1 MPDQPDHPDQPDRPD
16 PRGPEGDP
24 TRPWEQP
31 SGAWPGWQDSGQT
44 PPPQYPRQNLL
55 PQEVKPGRNRKPL
68 FITIAVVIALV
79 IAGGIAFL
87 VLRDDGEDTREA
99 YCAALRDLKGDG
111 DLMGGLSGAD
121 AATADKLKTAMDLAP
136 NAVADDWKKLNDAIC
151 PRSPARRTCRR
162 RCRSSVPCGRSRT
175 TPSPSATWTSAYRC
189 CNDAFTSRCQ
199 RANTSR
205 DATVHGRGARA
216 TLSESNCR
224 ADVRWRPWPCRS

>member
-31 SGAWPGWQDSGQT
+31 SGAWPGWQDRGQA

-111 DLMGGLSGAD
+111 DLMGGLSSAD

-136 NAVADDWKKLNDAIC
+136 NAVADDWKKLNDAISSSQSG
-151 PRSPARRTCRR
+151 SPDMSEALSLF
-162 RCRSSVPCGRSRT
+162 SSLR
-175 TPSPSATWTSAYRC
+175 AIAD
-189 CNDAFTSRCQ
+189 DAQSKC
-199 RANTSR
+199 
-205 DATVHGRGARA
+205 DLDLGIPM
-216 TLSESNCR
+216 L
-224 ADVRWRPWPCRS
+224 